1 MSVFCCSE
9 PMTTV
14 PWLYMGRLVVD
25 CVVWNKMMMDRHNI
39 MNGMA
44 DRVMEQR
51 NKI

>member
-1 MSVFCCSE
+1 MSVVCCSE

-14 PWLYMGRLVVD
+14 PLLYMGHLVVD
-25 CVVWNKMMMDRHNI
+25 SVVWNKMMMDRHNVI
-39 MNGMA
+39 NGIA